1 MHLEEAPPAGV
12 SGANPAMRRLRR
24 GGAAGVRALDR
35 NLLARGVRR
44 ILDVFFFVIFARK
57 RTRLHE
63 GGVLLRIGEGS
74 DIDSSA
80 ARSATVT

>member
-1 MHLEEAPPAGV
+1 MTFFLHLEEAPPAGV

-44 ILDVFFFVIFARK
+44 ILDVFFCHLCQKTHTFA
-57 RTRLHE
+57 
-63 GGVLLRIGEGS
+63 
-74 DIDSSA
+74 
-80 ARSATVT
+80 